1 MCEESQDSKPCK
13 LAEGYRPSFD
23 LCQCAMGNTSV
34 ARQVVWNNN
43 KNEKNANMLGCPQ
56 KRMILAENIILLA
69 SLPTNPEFVML
80 SRLPL
85 ILFANTILIYF
96 STVLRFYKIQLER
109 QSESVME
116 VIKLRDLFPQVTQTT
131 EEKRTVQSKY
141 F

>member
-1 MCEESQDSKPCK
+1 
-13 LAEGYRPSFD
+13 
-23 LCQCAMGNTSV
+23 MGNTSV

-116 VIKLRDLFPQVTQTT
+116 VIKVRDLFPQVTQTT